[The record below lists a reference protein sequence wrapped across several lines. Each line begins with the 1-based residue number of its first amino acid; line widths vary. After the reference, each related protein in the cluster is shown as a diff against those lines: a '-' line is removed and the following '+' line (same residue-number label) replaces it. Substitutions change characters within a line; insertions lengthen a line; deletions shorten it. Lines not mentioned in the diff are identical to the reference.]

1 MGQPVKEI
9 KNRQDVTEY
18 LAGDKIQCLECG
30 KMFQMLGTHLL
41 KMHGM
46 TAAEYRERFNL
57 PAETPLAG
65 RAYRQAHR
73 DKMNRLIKDGI
84 VTHWHLTDAVE
95 KARTAGRGERREFD
109 LSEQKERM
117 KRNSHYQERTLPPG
131 SKRADGRDADRFR
144 EYQRA
149 SRAKKKGDSS
159 LMIRYLEKYPKGTPW

>member
-57 PAETPLAG
+57 PAKTPLAG
-65 RAYRQAHR
+65 AAYRQIHR
-73 DKMNRLIKDGI
+73 DKMNRLIKEGV
-84 VTHWHLTDAVE
+84 VTHWHLASAVE
-95 KARTAGRGERREFD
+95 KARTTGRGERREFD
-109 LSEQKERM
+109 LIEQKERM
-117 KRNSHYQERTLPPG
+117 KRNSHYQEKTLPPG
-131 SKRADGRDADRFR
+131 SKRADGRDADRCR

-149 SRAKKKGDSS
+149 NRAQKKGDNS
-159 LMIRYLEKYPKGTPW
+159 LMIKYLEKYPKGAAR